1 MKPTPVARFSRPL
14 VTIAEGSRAHRA
26 LQIVGWL
33 TLLVVVAVLPFVSEE
48 PRVVLFTQAAAYS
61 VAVLGLNLVAGFSGQ
76 ISLGHSAFMGVGAYT
91 TAILVADHDWSFVST
106 IPVSAALC
114 FAIGLVVGIPALRL
128 QGLYLALATVGL
140 AVLFPSAVNK
150 FDSLTGGSNGKRI
163 PRGARLLAPEWT
175 GLDPREDAHI
185 WVYFLVVAIG
195 GLCFLL
201 TRNLVRSRV
210 GRALIALR
218 DNPIGAEV
226 SGIHLAR
233 YKVLAFGV
241 SALLAGVG
249 GSLFMF
255 TLTIATASNFSVLRS
270 IELVTAVVIGGLA
283 SLPGSVLGGLL
294 VVFLPDWASEFS
306 NGTLSGAIYG
316 VLLIAIIAIHPAGV
330 ADLLRRLWRLVVRV
344 TPRIPRPRDETTTP
358 TLVPE
363 PARASAT
370 DP

>member
-1 MKPTPVARFSRPL
+1 MRSSTGSSTRAL
-14 VTIAEGSRAHRA
+14 VTVAEGSGAHRS
-26 LQIVGWL
+26 LQVTAWL
-33 TLLVVVAVLPFVSEE
+33 ALLVAVAAVPFVFEQ
-48 PRVVLFTQAAAYS
+48 PRVVLFTQAAAFG
-61 VAVLGLNLVAGFSGQ
+61 VAVLGLNVVAGYSGQ

-114 FAIGLVVGIPALRL
+114 FAVGLLVGIPALRL
-128 QGLYLALATVGL
+128 HGLYLALATLGL
-140 AVLFPSAVNK
+140 AVLFPSVVSK
-150 FDSLTGGSNGKRI
+150 FDSITDGSNGKRI

-175 GLDPREDAHI
+175 GLDPRDDAHV
-185 WVYFLVVAIG
+185 WVYFLVVAIAA
-195 GLCFLL
+195 LCYLL
-201 TRNLVRSRV
+201 TRNMLRSRV
-210 GRALIALR
+210 GRALVALR

-241 SALLAGVG
+241 SAMLAGVG

-255 TLTIATASNFSVLRS
+255 TLTIATASNFSVNRS
-270 IELVTAVVIGGLA
+270 IELVTATVIGGLA

-294 VVFLPDWASEFS
+294 VVFLPDWASDFS

-316 VLLIAIIAIHPAGV
+316 VLLIAIIAIHPSGV
-330 ADLLRRLWRLVVRV
+330 ADLLQRLWRRVVRV
-344 TPRIPRPRDETTTP
+344 MPRIPRPRDETTMP
-358 TLVPE
+358 VPE

-370 DP
+370 DS